1 MPCCLCQKVGL
12 SPATR
17 FPEAPR
23 IKEPQNLQFTEGLQR
38 WSLRGSFLHD
48 MSSTHWQDYA
58 CGTDA
63 TGPEAGAMSGYL
75 KAQVPDPLG
84 FADLRQEILAE
95 DYLGKRVRLSGDIK
109 TAGVEQ
115 HAELYLRV
123 VDRERTRAN
132 ADRQQATFQGTQN
145 WTRYE
150 TQIDVP
156 ADSVFIL
163 FGISLTGKGQVWV
176 TNVQLESVESSS
188 AHRTSG

>member
-1 MPCCLCQKVGL
+1 
-12 SPATR
+12 
-17 FPEAPR
+17 
-23 IKEPQNLQFTEGLQR
+23 
-38 WSLRGSFLHD
+38 

-84 FADLRQEILAE
+84 FADLRQPILAD
-95 DYLGKRVRLSGDIK
+95 DYLGKRVRLSGDFK

-132 ADRQQATFQGTQN
+132 TDRQQVSLQGTQN
-145 WTRYE
+145 WTRHE

-163 FGISLTGKGQVWV
+163 FG
-176 TNVQLESVESSS
+176 
-188 AHRTSG
+188 